1 MHQELLSED
10 HVFWTTF
17 GINIRVL
24 MLQRKETSVM
34 LNYVNTV
41 SDMKLSISCETN
53 ILISRDTILGQTGPG
68 GENDI
73 IIHSQLR
80 RLRICLRTCPDHGVV
95 RRREELLR
103 TYITGCPV

>member
-73 IIHSQLR
+73 IFTRSSGDYEFVSEHVQTMVWFDGER
-80 RLRICLRTCPDHGVV
+80 N
-95 RRREELLR
+95 
-103 TYITGCPV
+103 Y